1 MLYSTEAL
9 LRDLPGGVELAVL
22 YREDL
27 RERFQALQETLA
39 HNREL
44 REKARDLLQANRDLR
59 EFLRENF
66 LNAKSRLQALEDR
79 RLQISGLGK

>member
-22 YREDL
+22 YREEL
-27 RERFQALQETLA
+27 RERRQALQETLA

-44 REKARDLLQANRDLR
+44 RETARDLLQANRDLR
-59 EFLRENF
+59 EFLLENLLTAQSRCQAREKTE
-66 LNAKSRLQALEDR
+66 ADSKSA
-79 RLQISGLGK
+79 G